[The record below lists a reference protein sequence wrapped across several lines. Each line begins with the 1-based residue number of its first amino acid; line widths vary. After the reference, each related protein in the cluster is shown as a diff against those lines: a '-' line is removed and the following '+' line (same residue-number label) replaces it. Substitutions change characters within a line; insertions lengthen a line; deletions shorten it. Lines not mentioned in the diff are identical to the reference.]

1 MRVFHPPNIYGYTG
15 NERED
20 CCTTLHYRNV
30 QCLTDNEGQICGA
43 FPLFPQTFT
52 MRELFNNI
60 VDMYHDKPLIGTKRV
75 IDNDKN
81 TSMEN
86 LTTDEKEEEK
96 VIDTESNSTYEWMT
110 YGDFDALV
118 KKLAAAFLNR
128 GFDENTITGV
138 YIENS
143 EWFAVVQWAVAYL
156 GSIFFPIDVD
166 FPLPIT
172 YNIIDTYRCSVVIC
186 TRYTFQKLFDLLLQE
201 QPETL
206 KEIIVACD
214 EQEFQE
220 LQADYQSELNSIG
233 SIPIV
238 PIYTLLLSKVKD
250 LSNLPAQYA
259 NSTCVYNVTSGRGG
273 VITACILTHSN
284 LIAAAAGLASCGYD
298 FGQAIYYSS
307 ISMVKP
313 VERSIEL
320 AIMANG
326 GCIGF
331 SHDPPVIALAEIQPT
346 LASFTPQSLNDVA
359 ESLILSAHK
368 SNAFRRFFLDF
379 GFAVIAQCLESGSE
393 VPWFFRELIVRP
405 FQNKAGGR
413 LRTVI
418 STGDYL
424 EPSTLHLVRV
434 MLHVPVIQIYG
445 CAETAGVISVTS
457 LGDDDCMSIGAP
469 TLCCEVKLRD
479 FNDANFNVSR
489 MDPGQIFVR
498 GPNVFAGYVR
508 NGSLTAD
515 RLKDGWFATG
525 DLGRM
530 RTNGTL
536 EIVEPIA
543 DWRRRKQRK

>member
-1 MRVFHPPNIYGYTG
+1 MRVFKPPNIYGITG
-15 NERED
+15 NEKED

-30 QCLTDNEGQICGA
+30 QCLTDNEGQICGT
-43 FPLFPQTFT
+43 FPQFPQTFT
-52 MRELFNNI
+52 LRELFNNI
-60 VDMYHDKPLIGTKRV
+60 VDMYHDRPLIGTKP
-75 IDNDKN
+75 
-81 TSMEN
+81 
-86 LTTDEKEEEK
+86 TDDRE
-96 VIDTESNSTYEWMT
+96 DYEWMT
-110 YGDFDALV
+110 YGDFDSLV
-118 KKLAAAFLNR
+118 KKLSASLIQRNFN
-128 GFDENTITGV
+128 ETTITGV
-138 YIENS
+138 FIENS
-143 EWFAVVQWAVAYL
+143 EWFAVVQWALAYI

-172 YNIIDTYRCSVVIC
+172 YSIIETYKCSVVFC
-186 TRYTFQKLFDLLLQE
+186 TAYTFQKLFDLLLQE
-201 QPETL
+201 QPDTL

-214 EQEFQE
+214 EQEFSQ
-220 LQADYQSELNSIG
+220 LQSDFQSELNSIG
-233 SIPIV
+233 SIPII
-238 PIYTLLLSKVKD
+238 PIYTLFMSKVKD

-273 VITACILTHSN
+273 RITACILTHSN

-298 FGQAIYYSS
+298 FSTAIYYSS

-313 VERSIEL
+313 VERAVEL
-320 AIMANG
+320 AIMASG

-331 SHDPPVIALAEIQPT
+331 SHSPAVEALSQIRPT
-346 LASFTPQSLNDVA
+346 LAAFTPQTLNDVA

-368 SNAFRRFFLDF
+368 SNAFKRFFLDF
-379 GFAVIAQCLESGSE
+379 GFSIIAQCLESGSE
-393 VPWFFRELIVRP
+393 VPWSLRELIVRP
-405 FQNKAGGR
+405 FQEKAGGR

-434 MLHVPVIQIYG
+434 MLSVPVIQIYG
-445 CAETAGVISVTS
+445 CAETAGVISVSS
-457 LGDDDCMSIGAP
+457 LTDSDCMSIGAP
-469 TLCCEVKLRD
+469 TLCCEVKLKD
-479 FNDANFNVSR
+479 FNDANYIVSR

-498 GPNVFAGYVR
+498 GPNVFAGYFR
-508 NGSLTAD
+508 NSSLTAE

-525 DLGRM
+525 DLGKM